1 MSNLMNN
8 FYTNMNDLTSINA
21 TDINAQ
27 TINTNQI
34 NLTGGIY
41 NGGNSIT
48 FTPTTNYTNFLENV
62 HIYKNLYLDYQGET
76 LNVGQLL
83 ISGGGGGGGNQYPSI
98 TYDPSLNLTS
108 FTGGMV
114 FPLNSIASTSI
125 NNSTFVDLLSNQ
137 IISNKQFSGT
147 TIFSS
152 IQLNDNLILN
162 SGGLSL
168 PQNTLQNIQYLSGLS
183 SNINTRF
190 TSNETNI
197 TALQSKTTGFTY
209 TLAATT
215 TTCAGR
221 FIFNQTPTC
230 SQSLRIDGSLL
241 VGTGGATVVTNS
253 QLMLIPNISTLQDKT
268 QYLTFTTNNS
278 TFSQT
283 LNANNF
289 NFTGNINNTFTKAQF
304 DNAINFSK
312 SASSDLQNQINSI
325 NTDLS
330 DYALQSA
337 LQAVLDEKIGTMIFY
352 EPTDFTIVNNFLT
365 NGELQY
371 TPDGSTKINLI
382 PIINT
387 SADKLKNVTRNEEFN
402 FFDIDSNCHIFGKL
416 QLGNYADVEYSL
428 NSVIIAQGVTAT
440 ATALNTTAISTLIV
454 TTIPGMNLVTAGIA
468 LDVTGLETDVAGLQ
482 QKTQKISY
490 DVQDN
495 LTTISANTSIYNL
508 RVGNLESGLI
518 QTENLNVR
526 FIGVTEIRNDFII
539 TNGFGTSIDGGINQ
553 IQANQTN
560 TFAGSLTVNN
570 NFTSA
575 GTNTNINSTN
585 CTITG
590 TTTIRLNT
598 QNPILNVVLPSD
610 VGAFNAQGILIGKEQ
625 TNGQARNCNIGY
637 NYYQDGHANNYGYLG
652 LNVMAGAANLRES
665 FRWFDGG
672 CSIPVGNLTITEGN
686 LSLLGGKITST
697 TGNIELTSG
706 KLTLGTG
713 NIELTSGNITSTNGG
728 ITLSNGSLTLTTGS
742 MTATNGD
749 INLTNGDLNIVN
761 GDATISSGN
770 LTLGTGDIGITT
782 GDLNILNGELKT
794 NTINKYSGNTLD
806 VNSNGVGSSMN
817 INSPQINIGYNQG
830 IGALNT
836 INIGASSSL
845 STIYLNGIVSSAF
858 GFNLTGSV
866 LQW

>member
-8 FYTNMNDLTSINA
+8 FYTNMNDLTTINA

-27 TINTNQI
+27 EINTNQL

-41 NGGNSIT
+41 NGDNIIT
-48 FTPTTNYTNFLENV
+48 FTPITNYTNFLENV

-83 ISGGGGGGGNQYPSI
+83 ISGGGGGGGGGNLYPSI
-98 TYDPSLNLTS
+98 TYDPSLNLTA
-108 FTGGMV
+108 FTGNMS
-114 FPLNSIASTSI
+114 FPSNSILSSCIDNSDFVTKATSQVI
-125 NNSTFVDLLSNQ
+125 TGS
-137 IISNKQFSGT
+137 KQFSGT
-147 TIFSS
+147 QIFSS
-152 IQLNDNLILN
+152 IQLNDNLIVDNGGTTILN
-162 SGGLSL
+162 SNLKL
-168 PQNTLQNIQYLSGLS
+168 LNFLSGTS
-183 SNINTRF
+183 SNINASITNLNTKTTNMSFGANITTFTGTLSFPTASISFNAIVGVACTLGQNQTITGTKTFSSVQNF
-190 TSNETNI
+190 TSN
-197 TALQSKTTGFTY
+197 
-209 TLAATT
+209 
-215 TTCAGR
+215 
-221 FIFNQTPTC
+221 
-230 SQSLRIDGSLL
+230 LRLDGSLL
-241 VGTGGATVVTNS
+241 VGTAGNVVLTNA
-253 QLMLIPNISTLQDKT
+253 TLQKIAFISDVT
-268 QYLTFTTNNS
+268 SAVGANLTS
-278 TFSQT
+278 
-283 LNANNF
+283 
-289 NFTGNINNTFTKAQF
+289 
-304 DNAINFSK
+304 
-312 SASSDLQNQINSI
+312 LQNSINSI
-325 NTDLS
+325 NTNLGN
-330 DYALQSA
+330 YALESEV
-337 LQAVLDEKIGTMIFY
+337 QAILDNKIGTMIYY

-382 PIINT
+382 PIINSNQNKLT
-387 SADKLKNVTRNEEFN
+387 SITWDNVYE
-402 FFDIDSNCHIFGKL
+402 FFDINKNCHIYGVLK
-416 QLGNYADVEYSL
+416 LGNYPDVEYSL
-428 NSVIIAQGVTAT
+428 NAVIIAEGITAT
-440 ATALNTTAISTLIV
+440 ATALNTTALATLTV
-454 TTIPGMNLVTAGIA
+454 TTIPAMNLVTAGIA
-468 LDVTGLETDVAGLQ
+468 LDVTNLETDVAGLQ

-570 NFTSA
+570 NFTSG
-575 GTNTNINSTN
+575 GTNTNINSDN
-585 CTITG
+585 CSITG
-590 TTTIRLNT
+590 LTTIRLNT
-598 QNPILNVVLPSD
+598 QNPILNVVLPSN

-686 LSLLGGKITST
+686 LSLQGGKITST

-742 MTATNGD
+742 ITATSGD
-749 INLTNGDLNIVN
+749 VNLTNGDLNIVN
-761 GDATISSGN
+761 GDATFTSGN
-770 LTLGTGDIGITT
+770 ITLGTGDIGVNN

-830 IGALNT
+830 IGAFNT
-836 INIGASSSL
+836 INIGSSSSI

>member
-8 FYTNMNDLTSINA
+8 FYTNMNDLTTINA
-21 TDINAQ
+21 TDVNAQ
-27 TINTNQI
+27 VINTNQL

-48 FTPTTNYTNFLENV
+48 FTPITNYTNFLENV

-83 ISGGGGGGGNQYPSI
+83 ISGGGGGGGGNQYPSI
-98 TYDPSLNLTS
+98 TYDPSLNTTT
-108 FTGGMV
+108 FTGNLV
-114 FPLNSIASTSI
+114 FPSNSIASSSI
-125 NNSTFVDLLSNQ
+125 NNNTFVDLSSNQ

-152 IQLNDNLILN
+152 IQLNDNLIVN
-162 SGGLSL
+162 SGGTTILNSNL
-168 PQNTLQNIQYLSGLS
+168 ALINFLSGTS

-190 TSNETNI
+190 TTNETNI
-197 TALQSKTTGFTY
+197 TALQSKTTGLSY
-209 TLAATT
+209 NLAQTT
-215 TTCAGR
+215 TTCVGR
-221 FIFNQTPTC
+221 FIFNSTPTC
-230 SQSLRIDGSLL
+230 AQSLRIDASLL
-241 VGTGGATVVTNS
+241 VGTGGNITITNA
-253 QLMLIPNISTLQDKT
+253 QLQLIPNISTLQDKT

-312 SASSDLQNQINSI
+312 SATSDLQLQINSI

-330 DYALQSA
+330 GYALQSA
-337 LQAVLDEKIGTMIFY
+337 LQAILDNKIGTMIYY

-402 FFDIDSNCHIFGKL
+402 FFDINSNCHIYEKL

-428 NSVIIAQGVTAT
+428 NAVITAEGIT
-440 ATALNTTAISTLIV
+440 AGFTALNTAGLLTLTT
-454 TTIPGMNLVTAGIA
+454 TTIPAMNLVTAGIA
-468 LDVTGLETDVAGLQ
+468 LDVTNLETDVAGLQ

-495 LTTISANTSIYNL
+495 LTTISAITSIYNL

-553 IQANQTN
+553 IQSNQTN

-598 QNPILNVVLPSD
+598 QNPILNVVLPSN

-652 LNVMAGAANLRES
+652 LNVMAGAVNLRES

-742 MTATNGD
+742 ITATNGD
-749 INLTNGDLNIVN
+749 VNLTNGDLNIVN
-761 GDATISSGN
+761 GDATISNGG
-770 LTLGTGDIGITT
+770 LTLGVGDIGITN

-794 NTINKYSGNTLD
+794 NTINKYSGNILD
-806 VNSNGVGSSMN
+806 

-830 IGALNT
+830 IGAFNT
-836 INIGASSSL
+836 INIGSSSSI

>member
-1 MSNLMNN
+1 MSNFLNSY
-8 FYTNMNDLTSINA
+8 YTNLNDLTTINA
-21 TDINAQ
+21 TDVNAQ
-27 TINTNQI
+27 VVNTNQL

-83 ISGGGGGGGNQYPSI
+83 ISGGGGGGGGNLYPSI
-98 TYDPSLNLTS
+98 TYDPSLNLTTI
-108 FTGGMV
+108 TGNISM
-114 FPLNSIASTSI
+114 PINSIASSSI
-125 NNSTFVDLLSNQ
+125 LNNDRFVDLSSNQ

-152 IQLNDNLILN
+152 IQLNDNLIVN
-162 SGGLSL
+162 SGGTTILNSNL
-168 PQNTLQNIQYLSGLS
+168 ALINFLSGTS
-183 SNINTRF
+183 SNINPRLNTL
-190 TSNETNI
+190 ETNVSGVQ
-197 TALQSKTTGFTY
+197 TKTTNMSFAG
-209 TLAATT
+209 TT
-215 TTCAGR
+215 TTFTGSMVFSAGAITLSSIIG
-221 FIFNQTPTC
+221 FGVNVSTPQTIT
-230 SQSLRIDGSLL
+230 STKSYSVVQNFSSNIRLDGSLL
-241 VGTGGATVVTNS
+241 LSLGT
-253 QLMLIPNISTLQDKT
+253 ITLT
-268 QYLTFTTNNS
+268 
-278 TFSQT
+278 
-283 LNANNF
+283 NANLQKIAF
-289 NFTGNINNTFTKAQF
+289 ISDVT
-304 DNAINFSK
+304 
-312 SASSDLQNQINSI
+312 SAVGANLTSLQNQINSI

-337 LQAVLDEKIGTMIFY
+337 LQAILDNKIGTMIYY

-402 FFDIDSNCHIFGKL
+402 FFDINSNCHIFGKL

-428 NSVIIAQGVTAT
+428 NAVIIAEGVTAT

-454 TTIPGMNLVTAGIA
+454 TTIPAMNLVTAGIA
-468 LDVTGLETDVAGLQ
+468 LDVTNLETDVAGLQ

-553 IQANQTN
+553 IQSNQTN

-590 TTTIRLNT
+590 STIIRLNT

-625 TNGQARNCNIGY
+625 TNGQSRNCNIGY

-652 LNVMAGAANLRES
+652 LNVMAGAVNLRES

-686 LSLLGGKITST
+686 LSLQGGKITST

-742 MTATNGD
+742 MTATSGD

-761 GDATISSGN
+761 GDATLTSGN

-794 NTINKYSGNTLD
+794 NTINKYSGTTLD

-817 INSPQINIGYNQG
+817 INSPQINIGSNQG